1 MSTKTSSTPGTATS
15 TGSTASALPGSAAE
29 ASREAM
35 IAFTEAAFGIA
46 AKGDRYGRAQID
58 HGIAAATE
66 TADLIAGA
74 ADEMVRAREAVR
86 DSALRFIKGMA
97 K

>member
-1 MSTKTSSTPGTATS
+1 MSTKTTTTAGTST
-15 TGSTASALPGSAAE
+15 TGSTASTLPSGAAE

-46 AKGDRYGRAQID
+46 TKGDRYGRAQID

-86 DSALRFIKGMA
+86 ESTLRFIKGMG